1 MTLRLQTYFGAGAG
15 EVVVVV
21 ELVVELAGGV
31 VGAAAELSAGVPVVE
46 AVEESAGGVVVEVVD
61 VVAVSVSGFLL
72 QPPSARL
79 EAASTAPVAIS
90 AERQDV
96 DIMWVGSLKGG
107 QAGRAPNPDGP
118 RLFPKM

>member
-1 MTLRLQTYFGAGAG
+1 MKGRPLRAGLHGVAALQAYFGAG
-15 EVVVVV
+15 VVVVV

-31 VGAAAELSAGVPVVE
+31 AGAVAELSAGAPVD
-46 AVEESAGGVVVEVVD
+46 AVEESAGGVLVVVV
-61 VVAVSVSGFLL
+61 VVAAVSASGFLL

-96 DIMWVGSLKGG
+96 DIIWVGSLKGG
-107 QAGRAPNPDGP
+107 QA
-118 RLFPKM
+118 